1 MMKCKTNKPKMKAQM
16 SFLLNNTGHRCFFSE
31 RVLYLRVGWLGCLLL
46 VQRWIGLEGRSRRRE
61 LEH

>member
-1 MMKCKTNKPKMKAQM
+1 MNKPKMKAQM

-31 RVLYLRVGWLGCLLL
+31 KVLLLRVGWLGCL
-46 VQRWIGLEGRSRRRE
+46 VRSWIGLVGERRRE